1 MSARDVIGSWVAS
14 ADAPRDAL
22 VLPDGC
28 VDLILARRP
37 GTAPELR
44 VSALMDAPTRVRLSP
59 GERLAGFRLAPGRRV
74 DVGVLSAVPPADA
87 EDAAAILD
95 RLPEIAPRSPRLEE
109 ALACLAE
116 ARDVAGAAARAGVAP
131 RTLQRLVRAE
141 TGRSPDF
148 WRRLARARR
157 AGRALLAG
165 TSPAE
170 AAFAAGYADQAHL
183 TRELSRW
190 LGTTPGR
197 LVRDE
202 TVAGMVLAT
211 GYG

>member
-1 MSARDVIGSWVAS
+1 MIGSWVAG
-14 ADAPRDAL
+14 AGARREAL

-37 GTAPELR
+37 GAAPELR
-44 VSALMDAPTRVRLSP
+44 VSALMDTPTRVRLAP
-59 GERLAGFRLAPGRRV
+59 GERLAGFRLAPGRRI
-74 DVGVLSAVPPADA
+74 
-87 EDAAAILD
+87 DAAALAAVPAAEIEDTAAILA
-95 RLPEIAPRSPRLEE
+95 RLPEIAPRAPRLEE

-116 ARDVAGAAARAGVAP
+116 ARDVAAAAARAGVAP
-131 RTLQRLVRAE
+131 RTLQRLVRDE

-157 AGRALLAG
+157 AARALLAG
-165 TSPAE
+165 TPPAE
-170 AAFAAGYADQAHL
+170 AAFAAGYADQPHL
-183 TRELSRW
+183 TRELARW

-202 TVAGMVLAT
+202 WVAGMVLAT